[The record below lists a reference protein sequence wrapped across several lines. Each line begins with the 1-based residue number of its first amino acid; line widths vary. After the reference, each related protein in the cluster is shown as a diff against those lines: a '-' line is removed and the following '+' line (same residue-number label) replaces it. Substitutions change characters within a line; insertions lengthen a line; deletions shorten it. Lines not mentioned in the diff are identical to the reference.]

1 MPTPN
6 VMGNG
11 RADKGAA
18 TTESATGADSEAS
31 IAGVS
36 GELDVMLIFHDK
48 HGLQYALR
56 CRA

>member
-1 MPTPN
+1 
-6 VMGNG
+6 MGNG

-18 TTESATGADSEAS
+18 ATESATGADSETS